1 MYDTSQE
8 ALYSPSKNIQRRRRR
23 MRKNLTLLMRGPKI
37 YDVVEAGMGGKEK
50 KIRRL

>member
-1 MYDTSQE
+1 
-8 ALYSPSKNIQRRRRR
+8 

-50 KIRRL
+50 KIRRLWQKIVSRGAY